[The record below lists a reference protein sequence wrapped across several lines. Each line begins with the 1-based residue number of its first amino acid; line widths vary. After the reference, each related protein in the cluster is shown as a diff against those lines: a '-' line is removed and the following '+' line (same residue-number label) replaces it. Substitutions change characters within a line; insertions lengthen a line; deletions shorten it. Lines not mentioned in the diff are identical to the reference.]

1 MVIVDPKK
9 NESNAGLYNI
19 LSIRQLLAHSFFQST
34 INQLIK
40 QSNKFSTWPAYI
52 YEHNIR
58 IDNPEWGYLV
68 TFYTGRL
75 RPKVQPYYIPF
86 LAEKGTPFVH
96 SIERYYSFVL
106 PFYAVTLL
114 GFTLEAKLVSSKH
127 LIQVHLEIL
136 SRSEENM
143 ASHLLKKSIT

>member
-19 LSIRQLLAHSFFQST
+19 LSIRHLLTHSFFQST

-40 QSNKFSTWPAYI
+40 QSNKFSTWQVYI

-58 IDNPEWGYLV
+58 IDNLEWGYLA

-86 LAEKGTPFVH
+86 LAKKGTPSVH

-106 PFYAVTLL
+106 SFYVVTLL

-136 SRSEENM
+136 SRSEETM
-143 ASHLLKKSIT
+143 ASHLFT